1 MAIQEQWQ
9 YKSSGNT
16 REHTE
21 AMAIQSECTHSLD
34 QIIAFTDLDKHGGA
48 APRLRF
54 SLARDPHAV
63 DARGE
68 RLGRPQVRRHDEAD
82 VEPLA
87 RVPDSFLSRR
97 MRRAL
102 RLLLAKTRVAPSD
115 AGFGPNILTK
125 TRVARSD
132 AGFERIRN
140 TCTHTH
146 LITFSYTFCHTDHLL
161 FRSAKTFTCS

>member
-1 MAIQEQWQ
+1 
-9 YKSSGNT
+9 
-16 REHTE
+16 
-21 AMAIQSECTHSLD
+21 MAIQSECTHSLD

-115 AGFGPNILTK
+115 RVSSEYE
-125 TRVARSD
+125 TRAQ
-132 AGFERIRN
+132 
-140 TCTHTH
+140 TH
-146 LITFSYTFCHTDHLL
+146 LITFSYIFSHTDHLL

>member
-1 MAIQEQWQ
+1 MVACGDLAGVRARRDHRVASW
-9 YKSSGNT
+9 SS
-16 REHTE
+16 RY
-21 AMAIQSECTHSLD
+21 SRVDVS
-34 QIIAFTDLDKHGGA
+34 GA

-63 DARGE
+63 DAVPE
-68 RLGRPQVRRHDEAD
+68 RLGRPQDRRHDEAD

-87 RVPDSFLSRR
+87 RVADSCLSRR

-115 AGFGPNILTK
+115 AGFGPKILTK
-125 TRVARSD
+125 TRVARS
-132 AGFERIRN
+132 ERVSSEYETRAQ
-140 TCTHTH
+140 TH
-146 LITFSYTFCHTDHLL
+146 LITFSYIFSHTDHLL